1 LFLIEFAKEAGRKS
15 GMTKSKQRQS
25 TDGMRMRT
33 ARNLVRSILKLS
45 VRSYTYKELAQSLDI
60 QYKTAQ
66 RCVNAIEALG
76 IPVYLSEMEMEVNVP
91 LRRYRIDRDW
101 AVKML
106 KVNPDAEV

>member
-1 LFLIEFAKEAGRKS
+1 
-15 GMTKSKQRQS
+15 M
-25 TDGMRMRT
+25 
-33 ARNLVRSILKLS
+33 LKLS
-45 VRSYTYKELAQSLDI
+45 IRSYTYKELAAALDI

-76 IPVYLSEMEMEVNVP
+76 IPVYLSEVEMEVNVP

-106 KVNPDAEV
+106 KVKPDAEV